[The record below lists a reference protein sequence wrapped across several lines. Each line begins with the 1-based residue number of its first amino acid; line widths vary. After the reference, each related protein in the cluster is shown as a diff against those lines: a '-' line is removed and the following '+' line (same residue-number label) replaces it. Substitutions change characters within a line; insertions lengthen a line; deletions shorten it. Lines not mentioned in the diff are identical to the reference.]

1 MNTSNV
7 ENVVMVEVAALNDT
21 KSKRVA
27 KPKLPVKM
35 ERNMIF
41 GYWFSQ
47 LLSSGKFID
56 DATLAIIYDKLRIYE
71 SLENQTELYTTF
83 ESDLDATQKTLRKS
97 IADYH
102 KPPKAPKA
110 AKKQA
115 EVTSDGQVAA
125 QKKGRKKKT
134 TEVVVDNND
143 DFITQLVAVANSGV
157 EVLNTIVVSPPVT
170 EAVAKTTKPTKK
182 AAAKPVVVES
192 VTVQPVDANVTAP
205 AVEVTQMN
213 SIVETNTQ
221 LSTGVQE
228 KTKKKAAIQ
237 KVSELVTDV
246 APIVSEKKPRK
257 KAEPKAKDV
266 VVEAPVVAATVSEK
280 KPRKKAE
287 PKVKD
292 VVVEAPVVA
301 ATVSEKKP
309 RKKAEPKV
317 KDVVV
322 VETVVAPVIEA
333 VIEAP
338 VIEAVVA
345 LPPNYDDDDD
355 DDVSHNTVKIDES
368 DQEEEEE
375 EEEIHAREFVFNGTN
390 YLIDENTNEI
400 YDIVTQDMIGTYDT
414 ESKQIKF
421 V

>member
-1 MNTSNV
+1 
-7 ENVVMVEVAALNDT
+7 MVEVAALNDT

-47 LLSSGKFID
+47 LLSNGKFID

-71 SLENQTELYTTF
+71 SLENQTELYTNF
-83 ESDLDATQKTLRKS
+83 ESDLNATQKILRKS

-157 EVLNTIVVSPPVT
+157 EILNTPVT
-170 EAVAKTTKPTKK
+170 EAVAKTTKPKK
-182 AAAKPVVVES
+182 KVAAKPVDAI
-192 VTVQPVDANVTAP
+192 VTVQSVDANVT

-213 SIVETNTQ
+213 TIVETNPQ

-257 KAEPKAKDV
+257 KAEPKAKDAV
-266 VVEAPVVAATVSEK
+266 VVEAPVVVAATVSEK

-287 PKVKD
+287 PKAKAA
-292 VVVEAPVVA
+292 VVVEAV
-301 ATVSEKKP
+301 
-309 RKKAEPKV
+309 
-317 KDVVV
+317 
-322 VETVVAPVIEA
+322 

-338 VIEAVVA
+338 VIETVVA
-345 LPPNYDDDDD
+345 LPPNCVDD

-375 EEEIHAREFVFNGTN
+375 EIHAREFVFNGTS